1 MITTASLQDNTDILT
16 NDVGFSVRAMK
27 VERSTKFTEPC
38 SLLLLWIQDPT
49 LYVEPLFSYFII
61 MFFMH
66 KSSQQDKPFSDFV
79 NCKRQPLFAI
89 WETIAEI
96 YSHIYI
102 LSFVFSFPLSMPEIN
117 EQIKSYFYTVR
128 INSPNHTFP

>member
-1 MITTASLQDNTDILT
+1 MMLDLVYELWKWKA
-16 NDVGFSVRAMK
+16 A
-27 VERSTKFTEPC
+27 RSSQNLVLYYYCESKIRPC
-38 SLLLLWIQDPT
+38 TST
-49 LYVEPLFSYFII
+49 LFSYFILVI
-61 MFFMH
+61 MFLMH